1 MGVRD
6 IAMATAKVAA
16 EVFAS
21 SRAMERIEQDGYTRI
36 DPFRI
41 AAGEG
46 VSVLLRPME
55 KLLGAFMRE
64 NSPGILLNSARPAG
78 LIHMTCAHEL
88 GHYFMGHQSALDETI
103 DYGAKA
109 EVMEQEAETFGYH
122 LLVPRPLLGNICMR
136 KGWNKKSLA
145 DPHVLYQM
153 SLRLGISYSAAAW
166 SLVRHNILT
175 YDVVQGLLKI
185 QPASIKQSLLQ
196 GQLPDA
202 TKDVWL
208 LDETDQSSILEPRP
222 EDHLVVRLKSHASA
236 GYLWLADSV
245 EQVAEQGFTLAP
257 LSYRQ
262 PVDPQTVV
270 FGADSTLDYVL
281 SVKQVGVEGPH
292 PVMLSEVRPWMGK
305 QAGDASFHSKTHFE
319 PITEGLT
326 RESKRALIQEV
337 AGL

>member
-1 MGVRD
+1 MAARD
-6 IAMATAKVAA
+6 IAVATAKVAA
-16 EVFAS
+16 EIFAS

-46 VSVLLRPME
+46 VSVLLRPMD
-55 KLLGAFMRE
+55 KLLGAFLRE
-64 NSPGILLNSARPAG
+64 ERPGILVNSARSAG

-103 DYGAKA
+103 DYGGKA

-122 LLVPRPLLGNICMR
+122 LLVPKSLLSIICKR
-136 KGWNKKSLA
+136 KGWSRASLTN
-145 DPHVLYQM
+145 PQVLYQM
-153 SLRLGISYSAAAW
+153 SLRLGVSYSAAAW
-166 SLVRHNILT
+166 SLVRHNVLT
-175 YDVVQGLLKI
+175 YDAVQGLLKV
-185 QPASIKQSLLQ
+185 QPATIKQSLLQ

-208 LDETDQSSILEPRP
+208 FDETDQSSVLEPRP

-236 GYLWLADSV
+236 GYLWQADSL
-245 EQVAEQGFTLAP
+245 EQVADQGFTLAP
-257 LSYRQ
+257 LPTAQ

-281 SVKQVGVEGPH
+281 SAKGVDAEGVH
-292 PVMLSEVRPWMGK
+292 AVALCESRPWMGR
-305 QAGDASFHSKTHFE
+305 QAGDASFRSKAHFE

-326 RESKRALIQEV
+326 RESKHALIQEV
-337 AGL
+337 VGS

>member
-1 MGVRD
+1 MAVRD

-21 SRAMERIEQDGYTRI
+21 TRAMERIEQDGYTRI

-64 NSPGILLNSARPAG
+64 DTPGILVNSARSAG

-103 DYGAKA
+103 DYGGQA
-109 EVMEQEAETFGYH
+109 EVIEQEAETFGYH
-122 LLVPRPLLGNICMR
+122 LLVPRPLLGIICKR
-136 KGWNKKSLA
+136 KGWNKASLTN
-145 DPHVLYQM
+145 PQVLYQM
-153 SLRLGISYSAAAW
+153 SLRLGVSYTAAAW
-166 SLVRHNILT
+166 SLLRHKVLT
-175 YDVVQGLLKI
+175 YDVVQELLKVP
-185 QPASIKQSLLQ
+185 PARIKQSLLH
-196 GQLPDA
+196 GRLPDG

-208 LDETDQSSILEPRP
+208 FDEHDQSSILEPRP
-222 EDHLVVRLKSHASA
+222 DDHLVIRLKSHASA
-236 GYLWLADSV
+236 GYLWEADSV

-257 LSYRQ
+257 LPAVE
-262 PVDPQTVV
+262 PVNPRDVV

-281 SVKQVGVEGPH
+281 SAKHVDVEQPH
-292 PVMLSEVRPWMGK
+292 PVALSEVRPWMGK
-305 QAGDASFHSKTHFE
+305 QAGDASFSSKTHFE
-319 PITEGLT
+319 PITEGLS

-337 AGL
+337 AGS

>member
-1 MGVRD
+1 MAARD

-21 SRAMERIEQDGYTRI
+21 CRAMERIEQDGYTRI

-41 AAGEG
+41 AACEG

-64 NSPGILLNSARPAG
+64 DSPGILVNSARPAG

-103 DYGAKA
+103 DYGGKA

-122 LLVPRPLLGNICMR
+122 LLVPRSLLGIICKR
-136 KGWNKKSLA
+136 KGWNKTSLTN
-145 DPHVLYQM
+145 PQVLYQM
-153 SLRLGISYSAAAW
+153 SLRLGVSYAAAAW

-175 YDVVQGLLKI
+175 YDVVKGLLKV

-202 TKDVWL
+202 TRDVWL
-208 LDETDQSSILEPRP
+208 FDESDQSSVLEPRP
-222 EDHLVVRLKSHASA
+222 DDHLVVRLKSHASA
-236 GYLWLADSV
+236 GYLWEADSV
-245 EQVAEQGFTLAP
+245 EQVAEHGFTLVPMANANPVAP
-257 LSYRQ
+257 HA
-262 PVDPQTVV
+262 VT

-281 SVKQVGVEGPH
+281 SPKQADVENPH
-292 PVMLSEVRPWMGK
+292 PITLTEVRPWMGK
-305 QAGDASFHSKTHFE
+305 QVGDASFHSRTHFE

-326 RESKRALIQEV
+326 RESKRALIREV
-337 AGL
+337 AGS

>member
-1 MGVRD
+1 MAVRD

-41 AAGEG
+41 AADQG

-55 KLLGAFMRE
+55 KLLGAFVRE
-64 NSPGILLNSARPAG
+64 DCPGILVNSARSAG

-88 GHYFMGHQSALDETI
+88 GHYFMGHQSTVDETI
-103 DYGAKA
+103 DYGGQAA
-109 EVMEQEAETFGYH
+109 VMEQEAETFGYH
-122 LLVPRPLLGNICMR
+122 LLVPRPLLGIICKR
-136 KGWNKKSLA
+136 KGWNKASLSN
-145 DPHVLYQM
+145 PHVLYQM
-153 SLRLGISYSAAAW
+153 SLRLGVSYAAAAW
-166 SLVRHNILT
+166 SLVRHKILT
-175 YDVVQGLLKI
+175 YDAVQELLKV

-208 LDETDQSSILEPRP
+208 FDETDQSSVLEPRP

-236 GYLWLADSV
+236 GYLWKADSV

-257 LSYRQ
+257 LVTAR
-262 PVDPQTVV
+262 PVDPRTVV
-270 FGADSTLDYVL
+270 FGADSTLDYLL
-281 SVKQVGVEGPH
+281 SAKRMNVEQAH
-292 PVMLSEVRPWMGK
+292 PVTLSEVRPWMGK
-305 QAGDASFHSKTHFE
+305 QADDASFNSRTHFE
-319 PITEGLT
+319 PIAEGLS
-326 RESKRALIQEV
+326 RESKRALIEEV
-337 AGL
+337 AGS

>member
-1 MGVRD
+1 MAARD

-36 DPFRI
+36 DPFGI

-64 NSPGILLNSARPAG
+64 ESLGILVNSARPAG

-103 DYGAKA
+103 DYGGKA

-122 LLVPRPLLGNICMR
+122 LLVPRPLLGIICKR
-136 KGWNKKSLA
+136 KGWTKASLTN
-145 DPHVLYQM
+145 PQVLYQM
-153 SLRLGISYSAAAW
+153 SLRLGVSYSAAAW

-175 YDVVQGLLKI
+175 FDVVQGLLKV
-185 QPASIKQSLLQ
+185 QPAAIKQSLLQ

-208 LDETDQSSILEPRP
+208 FDENDQSSVLEPRP

-236 GYLWLADSV
+236 GYLWQADSV
-245 EQVAEQGFTLAP
+245 EQVADQGFTLAP
-257 LSYRQ
+257 LVTSQ
-262 PVDPQTVV
+262 AVDPQAVV
-270 FGADSTLDYVL
+270 FGAHSTLDYVL
-281 SVKQVGVEGPH
+281 TAKQWAVEEPR
-292 PVMLSEVRPWMGK
+292 PVTLSEVRPWMGK
-305 QAGDASFHSKTHFE
+305 QGGDASFHSRTHFE
-319 PITEGLT
+319 PISEGLT
-326 RESKRALIQEV
+326 RESKRALIREV

>member
-1 MGVRD
+1 MAVRD

-46 VSVLLRPME
+46 ISVLLRPME
-55 KLLGAFMRE
+55 KLLGAFVRE
-64 NSPGILLNSARPAG
+64 DCPGILVNSARSAG

-103 DYGAKA
+103 DYGGQA

-122 LLVPRPLLGNICMR
+122 LLVPRPLLGIICKR
-136 KGWNKKSLA
+136 KGWDKASLTN
-145 DPHVLYQM
+145 PHVLYQM
-153 SLRLGISYSAAAW
+153 SLRLGVSYSAAAW
-166 SLVRHNILT
+166 SLVRHKILA
-175 YDVVQGLLKI
+175 YDVVQGLLKV

-202 TKDVWL
+202 SKDVWL
-208 LDETDQSSILEPRP
+208 FDEADQSSVLEPRP
-222 EDHLVVRLKSHASA
+222 DDHLVVRLKSHASA
-236 GYLWLADSV
+236 GYLWKADSIAHLAD
-245 EQVAEQGFTLAP
+245 QGFTLAP
-257 LSYRQ
+257 LESAR
-262 PVDPQTVV
+262 PADPGAVV

-281 SVKQVGVEGPH
+281 RANQVDAEQPH
-292 PVMLSEVRPWMGK
+292 PVTLCEVRPWLGK
-305 QAGDASFHSKTHFE
+305 QNGDASFNSKAHFE
-319 PITEGLT
+319 PMAEGLS
-326 RESKRALIQEV
+326 RESKCALIQEV
-337 AGL
+337 AGS